1 MTLTPM
7 PIDAASGGIN
17 GSPKGLSG
25 HGPAP
30 CAGSNPP
37 MTATLPG
44 QANVSA
50 GVTEPSQAIFPGAIT
65 SPAPLDAPAEDLAA
79 LTRPDFPLLSQIA
92 CLGQPLIYL
101 DYAATSQ
108 KPRQVLEALQHYYG
122 HDNANVHRGA
132 HQLSARATEGFEHAR
147 EKVAAFVGAA
157 SAREIVY
164 TRNASEAINLVARTW
179 GEANLRPGDEVLLSV
194 MEHHSNLVPWQLLAA
209 RTGCVL
215 RHAGLTESG
224 ELDLEDFRSKLTER
238 TRLVSLVQVS
248 NTLGC
253 LNPIAELAPLVHA
266 AGALLLVDA
275 CQSLPHQR
283 VNVAE
288 LGCDFLVGSSHKF
301 CGPTGMGFL
310 WAREAL
316 LEAMPPFLGGGE
328 MIQDVELDTSTWADL
343 PHKFEAGTP
352 AIGEAIGMG
361 AAIDY
366 LQAIGMDRIHA
377 WEQRLTRRLVTRLQ
391 AIEGLT
397 ILGPTPEQ
405 QPNRAALAAFHVEA
419 LHANDIAALLDSSGI
434 CIRSGHHCTQPLHRH
449 YGLSGTARASL
460 GFTTTEAEIDRFGEE
475 LEGTIGFLR
484 EHS

>member
-1 MTLTPM
+1 MTSTVP
-7 PIDAASGGIN
+7 AAGFEAATAVRLATHEVDLAAVAPVAN
-17 GSPKGLSG
+17 PGLD
-25 HGPAP
+25 P
-30 CAGSNPP
+30 
-37 MTATLPG
+37 T
-44 QANVSA
+44 
-50 GVTEPSQAIFPGAIT
+50 
-65 SPAPLDAPAEDLAA
+65 EDLAA
-79 LTRPDFPLLSQIA
+79 LTRPDFPLLAQTA
-92 CLGQPLIYL
+92 CLGQRLIYL
-101 DYAATSQ
+101 DHAATSQ
-108 KPRQVLEALQHYYG
+108 KPRQVLAALQHYYD

-132 HQLSARATEGFEHAR
+132 HQLSARATEGFEGAR
-147 EKVAAFVGAA
+147 AKTAAFVGAA
-157 SAREIVY
+157 SPNEIVF

-179 GEANLRPGDEVLLSV
+179 GEANLLPGDEVLLTV

-224 ELDLEDFRSKLTER
+224 ELDLDDLRSKITER

-253 LNPIAELAPLVHA
+253 LNPIAAIAPLAHA

-275 CQSLPHQR
+275 CQSLPHLP
-283 VNVAE
+283 VNVAQ
-288 LGCDFLVGSSHKF
+288 LGADFLVGSSHKL

-310 WAREAL
+310 WGREAL

-328 MIQDVELDTSTWADL
+328 MIQDVYLDHSSWAGL

-361 AAIDY
+361 AALDY
-366 LQAIGMDRIHA
+366 LNAIGLERIHA
-377 WEQRLTRRLVTRLQ
+377 WEQRLTRHLFARLQ
-391 AIEGLT
+391 AIDGLR

-405 QPNRAALAAFHVEA
+405 QPDRGALAAFTVEG
-419 LHANDIAALLDSSGI
+419 LHANDMAELLDAAGI

-449 YGLSGTARASL
+449 YGLSASARASL
-460 GFTTTEAEIDRFGEE
+460 SFTTSFEEIDRFAEE
-475 LEGTIGFLR
+475 LQGTIGFLR